1 VSKPTPTKDTILS
14 TVPTRERS
22 ITKSFTI
29 VTARSAAP
37 VIHTVR
43 EARRVA
49 TSIVASANTVQKID
63 TDV

>member
-1 VSKPTPTKDTILS
+1 VSKPTPTKDTIRS

-29 VTARSAAP
+29 VTARSEAP

-43 EARRVA
+43 ETRRVA
-49 TSIVASANTVQKID
+49 TSIVANANTVQKID